1 MVEILLILV
10 FAQSVLSNVSWKDE
24 FFTEQYGAIPW
35 TETYPYATSDGAS
48 IPNCDISRD
57 CSQKKLYPI
66 SECHFNNYLVN
77 FNNYGDR
84 SNSLDHS
91 NQLPLMDIFI
101 DFWKNISCIT
111 FCPGSIAGF
120 GGCGKEYYPYVQTLN
135 AYFYKALER
144 QGKLQDEWK
153 EIAQKYE
160 TQAQNM
166 AIVVAVLAFFLI
178 ALCMFFVLLH
188 YGAFAKTPV
197 GALGPVGAT
206 VRSPVGAT
214 ATPTHIGAFA
224 ETSVRALG

>member
-1 MVEILLILV
+1 MISFLGMVEILLILV
-10 FAQSVLSNVSWKDE
+10 FAQSVLSNVIAGAPTGVSWKDE

-35 TETYPYATSDGAS
+35 TETYPYVTPDGAS
-48 IPNCDISRD
+48 IPNCDTSRD

-101 DFWKNISCIT
+101 DFWKNISCMT
-111 FCPGSIAGF
+111 FCP
-120 GGCGKEYYPYVQTLN
+120 GCGKEYYPYVQTLN

-188 YGAFAKTPV
+188 CGAFAKTPV
-197 GALGPVGAT
+197 GA
-206 VRSPVGAT
+206 T
-214 ATPTHIGAFA
+214 AKTPTRTG
-224 ETSVRALG
+224 ALG